1 MAENNKQTRAE
12 KILEDIEIQLRQL
25 ITEKK
30 DLRKKFLDKIK
41 EISKQEKENQG
52 WFEDN
57 WKEAEKIEN
66 RLMLLWDYWKRE
78 VEILGLEK
86 KISSG
91 VLPTEREEIMEEI
104 KTLNSH
110 NITLEQGFK
119 NRKIDKTVII
129 EIRKKIGIWE
139 DDNDKSF

>member
-1 MAENNKQTRAE
+1 MAENNKKTRAE
-12 KILEDIEIQLRQL
+12 KILEDIEIQLRKL
-25 ITEKK
+25 INEKK
-30 DLRKKFLDKIK
+30 NIRKKFLDKIK
-41 EISKQEKENQG
+41 EISKQENENQG

-78 VEILGLEK
+78 VEILSLER
-86 KISSG
+86 KITSG
-91 VLPTEREEIMEEI
+91 VLPSEREEIMEQI

-119 NRKIDKTVII
+119 NRKIDKKVVT

-139 DDNDKSF
+139 DESEKNF

>member
-1 MAENNKQTRAE
+1 MAENNKKTRAE
-12 KILEDIEIQLRQL
+12 TILGDIEIQLRKL

-30 DLRKKFLDKIK
+30 DLKKKFLDKIK
-41 EISKQEKENQG
+41 EVSKQEKENQG
-52 WFEDN
+52 WFDDN

-78 VEILGLEK
+78 VEILSLER
-86 KISSG
+86 KITSG
-91 VLPTEREEIMEEI
+91 VLPSEREELMEQI
-104 KTLNSH
+104 KKLNSH

-119 NRKIDKTVII
+119 NRKIDKKVVT

-139 DDNDKSF
+139 D